1 MSERVAAGLLCES
14 GPGDRVPNRPLDQ
27 RLVDVM
33 AALLAGLGVPPSIDL
48 GKGPLPAPVGGRAGI
63 LAVQGIR
70 HRSPLISASTPL
82 TSSRAMTTGTRRGL
96 RARIRSPRSPTSRP
110 MTRRD
115 RNSRGARAWFWVEAL
130 TLSLPARYVRK
141 ALICGSAISDGCR
154 AP

>member
-63 LAVQGIR
+63 LAVQGIGHEDTTPTVGQVLLVNALDGTQVLLER
-70 HRSPLISASTPL
+70 LLEGFGEHRPAVLVPLACPD
-82 TSSRAMTTGTRRGL
+82 
-96 RARIRSPRSPTSRP
+96 
-110 MTRRD
+110 RD
-115 RNSRGARAWFWVEAL
+115 
-130 TLSLPARYVRK
+130 
-141 ALICGSAISDGCR
+141 
-154 AP
+154 